1 MESCFDGPLFYQ
13 GYNNT
18 HQALCAAKIEK
29 SHRNIGVLAC
39 ENSPT
44 NSLREPFC
52 FKRQGKLCG
61 RKTPALVELRPLRGG
76 CKKGRKRCAKHTNKQ
91 TNKERE
97 KVTLL
102 DSKDTSSMPS
112 KLRVTL
118 YSVSST
124 ENTMQ

>member
-76 CKKGRKRCAKHTNKQ
+76 CKKVRKRCAKHTNKQ
-91 TNKERE
+91 TKRE
-97 KVTLL
+97 K
-102 DSKDTSSMPS
+102 
-112 KLRVTL
+112 R
-118 YSVSST
+118 
-124 ENTMQ
+124 